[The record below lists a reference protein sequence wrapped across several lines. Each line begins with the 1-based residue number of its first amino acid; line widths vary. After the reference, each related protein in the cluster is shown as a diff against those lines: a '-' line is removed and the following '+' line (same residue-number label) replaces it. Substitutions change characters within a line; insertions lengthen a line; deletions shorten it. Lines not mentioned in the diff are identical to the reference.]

1 MKKPF
6 LYILLVTL
14 LSCLLPACTADDYNA
29 EQERFLIG
37 ISQCSDDNWRRK
49 MNEELQREA
58 AINHCVELEIR
69 SANDNDQTQIDD
81 IDYFI
86 RQKVD
91 LIIVAPNT
99 TKAISPAI
107 KRALDSHIPIILVDR
122 SIDSEDPTAYIGANN
137 FEIGEMVGEY
147 VASRL
152 EHKGKVFE
160 VTGLKESSPAKER
173 HRGFVQALSDESGI
187 ELSKVVHCDWTYPSA
202 RRMAE
207 SLAPEMLE
215 ADLVFAHNDPMALG
229 IQSVLDS
236 IQPGNDVLIVGV
248 DALPGPNM
256 GAQWVKDKKLDASFI
271 YPTRGDL
278 VMETALKILR
288 KEPYSKNIILPTALV
303 DASNANILL
312 MQAREIDTQTEKMM
326 RLNELVDTFWD
337 RYSIQKMFL
346 IACIIIIVLFIILL
360 FVVLRSYHAKV
371 RTAELLARQT
381 KELER
386 QREEVK
392 AATSAKLSFFTS
404 VSHDFRT
411 PLTLISDPIR
421 ILKKSGN
428 ISEAERSILNIAHK
442 NVHILL
448 RLINQILDIRKFDSG
463 KLKLNVVNANLRDCI
478 TDWTNSFQQVAQSR
492 HIHLSLDCG
501 EGNWNVAFDPEKME
515 RIVFNLL
522 SNAIKY
528 TPENGKIHVRLS
540 QEASSFVL
548 QVTDSGTGIKKEDVQ
563 KIFDT
568 YYQTDS
574 SQKQNSSGI
583 GLSLVKVFV
592 ELHGGTISVDSEYG
606 KGSEFTCRF
615 PLRQI
620 DNEAPVEKSQLI
632 STETINEELASS
644 DTQKIDEI
652 INETT
657 MENGKPIL
665 LIIDDNSDMRTYI
678 HTILQPDYNIIE
690 AANGKQG
697 VALANKYLPDIVI
710 CDMMMPVM
718 DGLECCHILK
728 SEMRTSHIPVLM
740 LTACS
745 FDEQRVASYE
755 NGADGFIG
763 KPFDSQVLCSR
774 IHSLLDN
781 RKRIKDF
788 LSESQPTET
797 ETDNA
802 KAVSDI
808 DKDFILQFKQIVQ
821 EQIADNNLSVET
833 IGGQM
838 GLSRVQLYRKVKS
851 LTNYS
856 PVELIRI
863 IRLKKAQMLLSTE
876 KKLTVAEVSYRVG
889 FSSPSYFTKC
899 YKEYFNESPTA
910 TQERLA

>member
-173 HRGFVQALSDESGI
+173 HRGFVQVLSDESGI

-360 FVVLRSYHAKV
+360 IVVLRSYHAKV

-522 SNAIKY
+522 SNAIKF

-540 QEASSFVL
+540 QETSSFVL

-788 LSESQPTET
+788 LSESQPSET

>member
-360 FVVLRSYHAKV
+360 IVVLRSYHAKV

-522 SNAIKY
+522 SNAIKF

-632 STETINEELASS
+632 STETINEELAPS

-710 CDMMMPVM
+710 CDMKMPVM

>member
-1 MKKPF
+1 MIRIF
-6 LYILLVTL
+6 LYILLGCC
-14 LSCLLPACTADDYNA
+14 LSCLLPACTADDYNSQ
-29 EQERFLIG
+29 QEHFLIG

-58 AINHCVELEIR
+58 AINHCVQLEIR
-69 SANDNDQTQIDD
+69 SANDNDQTQIND

-86 RQKVD
+86 RKQVD

-107 KRALDSHIPIILVDR
+107 KRALDSNIPVILVDR
-122 SIDSEDPTAYIGANN
+122 SIDSDAQTAYIGANN
-137 FEIGEMVGEY
+137 SEIGEMVGHY
-147 VASRL
+147 VLSRL
-152 EHKGKVFE
+152 KHNGKVIE

-173 HRGFVQALSDESGI
+173 HNGFIQALGNSPGI
-187 ELSKVVHCDWTYPSA
+187 ELADIIHCDWTYPSA
-202 RRMAE
+202 KKMAKDRA
-207 SLAPEMLE
+207 LQLLE

-236 IQPGNDVLIVGV
+236 IQPDNDVLIVGV

-288 KEPYSKNIILPTALV
+288 KEPYSKNTILPTALV

-346 IACIIIIVLFIILL
+346 IACIIIIVLFVILL
-360 FVVLRSYHAKV
+360 IVVLRSYHEKV
-371 RTAELLARQT
+371 RTAKLLARQT

-411 PLTLISDPIR
+411 PLALISDPIR
-421 ILKKSGN
+421 RLKQSKN
-428 ISEAERSILNIAHK
+428 ISESERRILNIAHK

-478 TDWTNSFQQVAQSR
+478 TDWTNSFQQVAQNR
-492 HIHLSLDCG
+492 HIHLSLECD
-501 EGNWNVAFDPEKME
+501 ESNWNIAFDPEKME

-522 SNAIKY
+522 SNAIKF
-528 TPENGKIHVRLS
+528 TPENGKIHIS
-540 QEASSFVL
+540 ISKESSSFLLKVA
-548 QVTDSGTGIKKEDVQ
+548 DSGIGIKKENIQ

-568 YYQTDS
+568 FYQTDAS
-574 SQKQNSSGI
+574 LQQNSSGI

-592 ELHGGTISVDSEYG
+592 ELHGGTVSVNSEYG
-606 KGSEFTCRF
+606 KGSEFICRF
-615 PLRQI
+615 PLREI
-620 DNEAPVEKSQLI
+620 ANEAPVEKSQLI
-632 STETINEELASS
+632 SEETINTELATS
-644 DTQKIDEI
+644 DTQKIDKI
-652 INETT
+652 INGTT
-657 MENGKPIL
+657 MVDGKPIL

-678 HTILQPDYNIIE
+678 HTILESDYNIIE

-697 VALANKYLPDIVI
+697 VALANKYLPDIII

-718 DGLECCHILK
+718 DGLECCQILK

-745 FDEQRVASYE
+745 FDEQRAASYE

-797 ETDNA
+797 GPDT
-802 KAVSDI
+802 KAVSDL
-808 DKDFILQFKQIVQ
+808 DKDFIHQFMQIVQ
-821 EQIADNNLSVET
+821 KQIADNNLSVET
-833 IGGQM
+833 ISGQM
-838 GLSRVQLYRKVKS
+838 GLSRVQFYRKVKS

-863 IRLKKAQMLLSTE
+863 TRLKKAQMLLSSE